1 MRHMQAEVIPGV
13 PAGDA
18 VGLSDG
24 VADAAAIARLR
35 EELRDEFRRRTADP
49 GADVGRRGAQ
59 SAGADV
65 RGASPISW
73 RRWWR
78 GEPN

>member
-13 PAGDA
+13 PASDA

-24 VADAAAIARLR
+24 VAADAAAIARLR
-35 EELRDEFRRRTADP
+35 EVLRDEFRRCTADP
-49 GADVGRRGAQ
+49 GADVGR
-59 SAGADV
+59 
-65 RGASPISW
+65 
-73 RRWWR
+73 